1 MTECEPTDGVLYSY
15 RLVYAQCQQYD
26 DVTNSWSPGS
36 CEALPGTT
44 ASRAKFKSNLLGSI
58 GAGVFVG
65 PNTIDFSTVFDNLG
79 GKLIEVTFRQKKP
92 IQFVYI
98 WIFLLEY
105 GSCWNRHWSNFTF
118 YTNLYFVSEV
128 GQKGQNQGK
137 LLNVLIYY
145 FLWY

>member
-1 MTECEPTDGVLYSY
+1 MTECEPTNGILYSY
-15 RLVYAQCQQYD
+15 RLIYAQCQQYD

-79 GKLIEVTFRQKKP
+79 GKLIEVF
-92 IQFVYI
+92 
-98 WIFLLEY
+98 
-105 GSCWNRHWSNFTF
+105 
-118 YTNLYFVSEV
+118 NLF
-128 GQKGQNQGK
+128 KNK
-137 LLNVLIYY
+137 CK
-145 FLWY
+145 F